1 MVELLVIADDFT
13 GALDTGVQFAEAGA
27 ATEVIVNDVIVPS
40 DLSKQVETL
49 VIDTESRHLCAENAY
64 QIIYQIVSLSKRY
77 GVPYIYKKTDSGLR
91 GNIGAEL
98 TATLN
103 ASQKMFLPFVPA
115 YV

>member
-49 VIDTESRHLCAENAY
+49 VIDTESRHLCANGMGFRTFIKR
-64 QIIYQIVSLSKRY
+64 QI
-77 GVPYIYKKTDSGLR
+77 PDSG
-91 GNIGAEL
+91 GISAQN
-98 TATLN
+98 
-103 ASQKMFLPFVPA
+103 
-115 YV
+115 